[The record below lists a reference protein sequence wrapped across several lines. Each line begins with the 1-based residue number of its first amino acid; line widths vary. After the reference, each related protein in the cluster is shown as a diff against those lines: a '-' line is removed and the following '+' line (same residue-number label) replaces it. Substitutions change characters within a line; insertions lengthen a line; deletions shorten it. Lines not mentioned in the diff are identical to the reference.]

1 MDWNK
6 LKQEYISGGIS
17 YRKLAEK
24 YEVSE
29 STLSKRAMVE
39 KWADL
44 KEAAKQESNDEIIKA
59 VGKKQGKRIEKLQ
72 SVADKMLEKIETIVD
87 EMSAKE
93 LMPALKTLTG
103 ALKDIKDVQKSGTD
117 VKEQLARISKLERE
131 TEGADKETQEIVI
144 EISPGV
150 EEYSE

>member
-6 LKQEYISGGIS
+6 IKQEYISGGIS
-17 YRKLAEK
+17 YRELAK
-24 YEVSE
+24 KHDISF
-29 STLSKRAMVE
+29 STLSKKASSE
-39 KWADL
+39 KWTEL
-44 KEAAKQESNDEIIKA
+44 KEAAEQDSNEEIIKA

-72 SVADKMLEKIETIVD
+72 AVADKMLEKIETIVS
-87 EMSAKE
+87 ELSAQE

-117 VKEQLARISKLERE
+117 VKEQLARINKLEKE
-131 TEGADKETQEIVI
+131 TDIADKEAQEIVI
-144 EISPGV
+144 EISPEV